1 MKPGVYK
8 YIYIYIYSW
17 GVYNNILYYIYII
30 SIYSSGSMHTTTR
43 TLVRLAYFV
52 GWQRR
57 RLHYTHISMDTSVCI
72 LARHTSHKGY
82 EYSTTR

>member
-1 MKPGVYK
+1 
-8 YIYIYIYSW
+8 
-17 GVYNNILYYIYII
+17 
-30 SIYSSGSMHTTTR
+30 MHTTTR

-57 RLHYTHISMDTSVCI
+57 PDRGGRLHYTHIISMDTSVCI